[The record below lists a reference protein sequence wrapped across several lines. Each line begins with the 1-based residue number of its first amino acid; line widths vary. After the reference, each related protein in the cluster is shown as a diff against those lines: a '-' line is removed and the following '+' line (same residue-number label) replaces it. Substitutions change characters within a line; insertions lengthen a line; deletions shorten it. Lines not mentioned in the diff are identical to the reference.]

1 MPKLYEKKPVLHAII
16 WILIYIFMANMG
28 VALSKILGV
37 DNLGNGIL
45 FLILSIVLF
54 FYIKKNHWISYYGFQ
69 KLNEENFKK
78 TYFYIPFL
86 LLIILNGITGFNS
99 ELKVIDILSI
109 LLFMGS
115 VGFLEE
121 LIFRG
126 FLYKAILAKGNVVK
140 AILISGITFGL
151 GHIVNLFNGYTG
163 TEQIMQIIGATAIGI
178 MLTVIFQVTG
188 NIIPGM
194 IFHFMFNF
202 VSSISKDASLKI
214 NIICL
219 ILMAVTSVVY
229 TIYLFKFVHR
239 DDIKQ
244 AI

>member
-54 FYIKKNHWISYYGFQ
+54 FYIKKNHWISYYGFK
-69 KLNEENFKK
+69 KLNEENFKR

-109 LLFMGS
+109 LLFMGC

-163 TEQIMQIIGATAIGI
+163 TEQIMQIIGAAAIGI
-178 MLTVIFQVTG
+178 MLFLKLQVI
-188 NIIPGM
+188 
-194 IFHFMFNF
+194 
-202 VSSISKDASLKI
+202 L
-214 NIICL
+214 
-219 ILMAVTSVVY
+219 
-229 TIYLFKFVHR
+229 YLE
-239 DDIKQ
+239 
-244 AI
+244 